1 MATSTGNFVCDNS
14 SLANFKNWAQ
24 AISNAFAAMGW
35 TQTTDTGQV
44 NWGSI
49 ASVPS
54 STYVYEVWKAADG
67 LAATLPIFIKMEYGF
82 SGTQV
87 GVRVTVGTS
96 SNGSGTITGAVANG
110 FSAQL
115 ITNNANFNSNQGA
128 TTFPCYF
135 SGTAG
140 EFRMLMWLN
149 GAATPFLFCIERS
162 KDATGANTAD
172 YFTIVWCS
180 SAMRQQTI
188 TSALTVT
195 TFETQVMGFTG
206 SANNGTGAFGGT
218 VAAFPLFPLIGKL
231 GNPMIG
237 VMAVIASDVADAT
250 SVTVASMYGSTHT
263 YISAKTGGVFQ
274 RFAQVFNGVSNAVL
288 MRYE

>member
-1 MATSTGNFVCDNS
+1 MTSTGNFVCDNS

-24 AISNAFAAMGW
+24 AISNAFAAFGW
-35 TQTTDTGQV
+35 TQTADTGQV
-44 NWGSI
+44 NWASI

-54 STYVYEVWKAADG
+54 STYVYEIWKAADS
-67 LAATLPIFIKMEYGF
+67 LASSMPIYIKIEYGF
-82 SGTQV
+82 SATQV
-87 GVRVTVGTS
+87 GVRVTVGTA
-96 SNGSGTITGAVANG
+96 SNGSGTITGAVATG

-115 ITNNANFNSNQGA
+115 ITNNANFNTNQGA

-135 SGTAG
+135 SGTNG
-140 EFRMLMWLN
+140 GFRMLMWIN
-149 GAATPFLFCIERS
+149 GAATPFLFAIERS

-180 SAMRQQTI
+180 SAIRQQTI

-195 TFETQVMGFTG
+195 TFETQVIGCTG

-218 VAAFPLFPLIGKL
+218 VAAFPIFPLIGKL
-231 GNPMIG
+231 GNPMLS
-237 VMAVIASDVADAT
+237 VMAVIASDVADAAT
-250 SVTVASMYGSTHT
+250 VTVASLYGSTHT
-263 YISAKTGGVFQ
+263 YIACKTGGVFQ
-274 RFAQVFNGVSNAVL
+274 RFAQLFNGVSNAVL